1 VSIPFGGQID
11 PISITG
17 ANAAAKN
24 AQKNAKKNITSDAI
38 NNNIP

>member
-1 VSIPFGGQID
+1 MV

-24 AQKNAKKNITSDAI
+24 AQKKSEEKHNFRNNKK
-38 NNNIP
+38 